1 MLYIKC
7 WNTVEAGKTETFFV
21 CHEGMAETGGLC
33 SYWGSTLTALPLGK
47 EPWYPSD
54 RLAGPQSQFGRFA
67 EEMNLLLFPAVKPP
81 YLGPQAVTV
90 GLLTTV
96 SRVPR
101 S

>member
-1 MLYIKC
+1 
-7 WNTVEAGKTETFFV
+7 
-21 CHEGMAETGGLC
+21 MAETGGLC
-33 SYWGSTLTALPLGK
+33 SYWGSTPTALPLGK

-67 EEMNLLLFPAVKPP
+67 EMNLLLLPAIKPP
-81 YLGPQAVTV
+81 FLGPQAVTV

-96 SRVPR
+96 DRVPAVKPPFLGTQAVTVGLLTTVARVPR